1 MQRMTRKKF
10 IKLLMGKFRFSRDKA
25 RQFADKIVLWHE
37 IDDTNN
43 ATFKKLGIESREN
56 PSSYY
61 GYYGW
66 INITELSKQLAAQE
80 GESKWNS
87 ITKF

>member
-1 MQRMTRKKF
+1 MTKKRF
-10 IKLLMGKFRFSRDKA
+10 IKLLMGEFRFSRNEA
-25 RQFADKIVLWHE
+25 RLFANKVVLLCE
-37 IDDTNN
+37 KDSKSN
-43 ATFKKLGIESREN
+43 ATFKKLEIESREN

-66 INITELSKQLAAQE
+66 IKITELSKQLAAQE